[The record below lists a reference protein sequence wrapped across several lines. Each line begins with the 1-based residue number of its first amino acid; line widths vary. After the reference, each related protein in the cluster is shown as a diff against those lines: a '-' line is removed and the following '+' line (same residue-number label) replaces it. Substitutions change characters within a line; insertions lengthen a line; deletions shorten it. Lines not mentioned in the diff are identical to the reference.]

1 MILKDKALLTKEDF
15 AERTDL
21 PDWLLKE
28 YRTFH
33 ETVTDKTFP
42 CYFGMGGELK
52 GELRY
57 GYITQNDWSNLPE
70 TVSRGRWSLNNEYS
84 GSGREA
90 GCFEKLWKKTGR

>member
-1 MILKDKALLTKEDF
+1 MIQIDKALLTKEDF

-28 YRTFH
+28 YQTFH

-57 GYITQNDWSNLPE
+57 AYVTQNDWSNLPQALK
-70 TVSRGRWSLNNEYS
+70 SFLALFDNPAHKRH
-84 GSGREA
+84 GSIRF
-90 GCFEKLWKKTGR
+90 C